1 MVLWLERKAGKA
13 FILFLII
20 SGEQSSMKKISVVVP
35 CYNEEATIAEFHNTV
50 SSLWKKEHM
59 SDKYELELL
68 FINDGSSDSTH
79 SIISSLSEKDKN
91 VRYTSFS
98 RNFGKEAAIFCG
110 LKQATGDAVI
120 VMDSD
125 LQHPPA
131 TMIEMI
137 SKWEEGF
144 DIVEGVKSNRGKE
157 SRSHGLFAGL
167 FYKMISRM
175 VGFDMAGSSDYKLID
190 RKAVDTLNSLP
201 EKATFF
207 RALSYWIGFN
217 QTVVKYEVADR
228 VAGESKWSGLS
239 LLKYAVSNLTSFT
252 YAPLHLIAIVGSII
266 ILIGFGLGVDA
277 IISYIH
283 GESVGGYPSLVILIT
298 LATGGIMLSLG
309 VIAVY
314 IAKMYSEIKGRPRY
328 IIDKQK

>member
-1 MVLWLERKAGKA
+1 
-13 FILFLII
+13 
-20 SGEQSSMKKISVVVP
+20 MKKISIVVP
-35 CYNEEATIAEFHNTV
+35 CYNEEATIDKFH
-50 SSLWKKEHM
+50 SAIKKLWENKQTAD
-59 SDKYELELL
+59 SYELELI
-68 FINDGSSDSTH
+68 FINDGSIDTTRGM
-79 SIISSLSEKDKN
+79 IEKLSETDPC

-125 LQHPPA
+125 LQHPVSAIP
-131 TMIEMI
+131 EMLG
-137 SKWEEGF
+137 KWEEGY
-144 DIVEGVKSNRGKE
+144 DIVEGIKLNRGRE

-167 FYKMISRM
+167 FYKLISSM
-175 VGFDMAGSSDYKLID
+175 VGFDMAGSSDYKLMD
-190 RKAVDTLNSLP
+190 RKVVDTLNSLP

-207 RALSYWIGFN
+207 RALSYWVGYR
-217 QTVVKYEVADR
+217 QTTVKYEVADR
-228 VAGESKWSGLS
+228 IAGESKWSGIS

-252 YAPLHLIAIVGSII
+252 YAPLHLIAIVGAVI
-266 ILIGFGLGVDA
+266 ILIGVGLGIDA
-277 IISYIH
+277 IISYFH

-309 VIAVY
+309 IIAVY
-314 IAKMYSEIKGRPRY
+314 IAKMYAEIKGRPRY

>member
-1 MVLWLERKAGKA
+1 
-13 FILFLII
+13 
-20 SGEQSSMKKISVVVP
+20 MKKISIVVP
-35 CYNEEATIAEFHNTV
+35 CYNEEATIDKFH
-50 SSLWKKEHM
+50 SAIKKLWENKQTAD
-59 SDKYELELL
+59 SYELELI
-68 FINDGSSDSTH
+68 FINDGSTDTTRGM
-79 SIISSLSEKDKN
+79 IEKLSETDPC

-125 LQHPPA
+125 LQHPVSAIP
-131 TMIEMI
+131 EMLG
-137 SKWEEGF
+137 KWEEGY
-144 DIVEGVKSNRGKE
+144 DIVEGIKLNRGRE

-167 FYKMISRM
+167 FYKLISSM
-175 VGFDMAGSSDYKLID
+175 VGFDMAGSSDYKLMD
-190 RKAVDTLNSLP
+190 RKVVDTLNSLP

-207 RALSYWIGFN
+207 RALSYWVGYR
-217 QTVVKYEVADR
+217 QTTVKYEVADR
-228 VAGESKWSGLS
+228 IAGESKWSGIS

-252 YAPLHLIAIVGSII
+252 YAPLHLIAIVGAII
-266 ILIGFGLGVDA
+266 ILIGVGLGIDA
-277 IISYIH
+277 IISYFH

-309 VIAVY
+309 IIAVY
-314 IAKMYSEIKGRPRY
+314 IAKMYAEIKGRPRY